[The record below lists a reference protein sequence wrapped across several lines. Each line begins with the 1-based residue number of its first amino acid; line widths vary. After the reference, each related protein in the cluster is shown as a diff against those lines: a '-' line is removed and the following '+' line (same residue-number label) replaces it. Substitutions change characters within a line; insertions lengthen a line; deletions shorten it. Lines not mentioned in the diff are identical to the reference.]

1 MLIGFS
7 VSNFKSFRE
16 TQSISFKA
24 AKISRH
30 KEHLVQTGNQ
40 NVLKT
45 GLIFGA
51 NAGGKSNL
59 IKAVYFSREII
70 MEGLGKMD
78 LSKQYFRL
86 DKECINRP
94 GVFEYRIGIDE
105 REYVYGIAVSYAKR
119 EIIAEWLLR
128 IGKNGEETYLFNR
141 DIDNDGNRVAE
152 TEVKFDRAEEKIRMN
167 IYLNDFGKNI
177 SDTLKQKTIL
187 NDLASRSNEESGLFS
202 EISRIFQW
210 FARMIIIFPT
220 SSYGGFGMIAEDRDN
235 RNLFSLM
242 LNYFNVGIKSVEAP
256 KDGIRF
262 DELLDQMPSDGT
274 KRLFQL
280 IPLFYESKEGT
291 VLIDEID
298 RSLHTNLTRKFLELF
313 YQLTA
318 DKKKQIIITA
328 HDTNLLDLE
337 LVRQDELWFV
347 ESQEDQSSTVFS
359 LNKFKERID
368 KRIDRE
374 YLLGRYGAIPVFTEW
389 EKENS

>member
-1 MLIGFS
+1 
-7 VSNFKSFRE
+7 
-16 TQSISFKA
+16 
-24 AKISRH
+24 
-30 KEHLVQTGNQ
+30 
-40 NVLKT
+40 
-45 GLIFGA
+45 
-51 NAGGKSNL
+51 
-59 IKAVYFSREII
+59 
-70 MEGLGKMD
+70 
-78 LSKQYFRL
+78 
-86 DKECINRP
+86 
-94 GVFEYRIGIDE
+94 
-105 REYVYGIAVSYAKR
+105 
-119 EIIAEWLLR
+119 
-128 IGKNGEETYLFNR
+128 
-141 DIDNDGNRVAE
+141 
-152 TEVKFDRAEEKIRMN
+152 
-167 IYLNDFGKNI
+167 
-177 SDTLKQKTIL
+177 
-187 NDLASRSNEESGLFS
+187 
-202 EISRIFQW
+202 
-210 FARMIIIFPT
+210 
-220 SSYGGFGMIAEDRDN
+220 MIAEDRDN